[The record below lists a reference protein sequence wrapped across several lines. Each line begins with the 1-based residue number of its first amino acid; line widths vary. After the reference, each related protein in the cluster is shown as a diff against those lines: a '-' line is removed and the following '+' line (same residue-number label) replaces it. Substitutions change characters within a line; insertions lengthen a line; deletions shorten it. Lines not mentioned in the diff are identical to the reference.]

1 MKLVYVGP
9 NPAQVGIVPCPEGW
23 PAANH
28 EEPDSALAAEKV
40 ASGLYQEDKP
50 QKPASSKSGE
60 EE

>member
-1 MKLVYVGP
+1 MNLIYVGP
-9 NPAQVGIVPCPEGW
+9 NPAEVGVVPLYEGW

-28 EEPDSALAAEKV
+28 TEPDSSLAAEKLK
-40 ASGLYQEDKP
+40 SGFYREDKP